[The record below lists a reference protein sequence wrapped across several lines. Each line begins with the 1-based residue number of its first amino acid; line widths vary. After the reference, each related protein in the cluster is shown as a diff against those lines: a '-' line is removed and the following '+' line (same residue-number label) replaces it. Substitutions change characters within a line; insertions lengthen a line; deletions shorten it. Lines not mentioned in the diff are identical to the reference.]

1 MEKKR
6 RWFPWQ
12 PKKRDDQEIE
22 ELREKI
28 RDRSDDPK
36 LHQRLAQLLLERG
49 QRAEAMDAFV
59 KAAQCHAEAGF
70 HVRAIAM
77 YRRVLRMEE
86 TPEVMVKLAELYLA
100 NGYMGDALAQYKKV
114 IKHYRVKGKP
124 HGILNVLR
132 RMVEVDP
139 ERLEIRLKYVELL
152 RSEGFLAEALDE
164 LALLYTQQRETGQS
178 ATLQALRDQIDS
190 LAKEL
195 EGQLSSQGR
204 GRELET
210 LRHRIREL
218 HSEMREMRMPLSA
231 VREGSQEPSG
241 ADREEEELDIL
252 EIQEES
258 EQLEA
263 QQPEGRLSGSEE
275 SALEDLA
282 ARLEEAMVYE
292 EHGLWE
298 EAEQVYTL
306 ILELDPSCKEA
317 TEGLERV
324 EKARATLAADQVPG
338 DIKRLNQLERQQ
350 RELSQ
355 KSPKSPTEDKA
366 LKDLR
371 AHYELGLAYRELGL
385 MEEAIS
391 ELRTASS
398 EPSLA
403 FACYREL
410 GLCYRS
416 SGDLGEAVSWFGKAL
431 QCKGVSRRE
440 MLEVGYELART
451 LEAQGRSREALS
463 LYKKIQENDRSF
475 RDIQERVKAL
485 SG

>member
-1 MEKKR
+1 MERKR

-49 QRAEAMDAFV
+49 RRAEAMDAFV

-114 IKHYRVKGKP
+114 IKHYRGQGKP
-124 HGILNVLR
+124 HEILNVLR

-164 LALLYTQQRETGQS
+164 LARLYAQQRETGES
-178 ATLQALRDQIDS
+178 ATLRDLRDEIHS

-195 EGQLSSQGR
+195 EEQLSSQGR
-204 GRELET
+204 GHELET
-210 LRHRIREL
+210 LRHRIPEL
-218 HSEMREMRMPLSA
+218 GSEMREMSVPLSA
-231 VREGSQEPSG
+231 VREGSHEPSR
-241 ADREEEELDIL
+241 ADREEELDIL
-252 EIQEES
+252 EIQEEP

-263 QQPEGRLSGSEE
+263 QQPGDRPSGYEE
-275 SALEDLA
+275 SAPEDLA

-292 EHGLWE
+292 EHALWE
-298 EAEQVYTL
+298 EAEQIYNL
-306 ILELDPSCKEA
+306 ILESDPSCKEA
-317 TEGLERV
+317 AEGLKRI
-324 EKARATLAADQVPG
+324 EKARATLAAHQVPS
-338 DIKRLNQLERQQ
+338 DIKRLDQLERQQ

-355 KSPKSPTEDKA
+355 KSPTEDKA
-366 LKDLR
+366 LKDFR

-385 MEEAIS
+385 MDEAIS
-391 ELRTASS
+391 ELRRASS

-416 SGDLGEAVSWFGKAL
+416 SGDLGEAVSWLRKAL

-463 LYKKIQENDRSF
+463 LYKKIQESDRSF